1 VNDRATNQA
10 WELIQQSQCLFI
22 KWDLEARITFANR
35 YALEFLQAHEQDL
48 LGRSVF
54 GTLLPETPEQ
64 ARTLESC
71 HSRLLSGLGH
81 DPLIAKGG
89 MGPARERW
97 VSWTLR
103 LVMENGGSREVLATG
118 HDVTDL
124 RKRTEELKRS
134 EAKYRRIISTTSEGF
149 VLLDKD
155 MCILDANDI
164 LARNLGYVIKDVLGT
179 TPDNYFTKETMSLYL
194 AGAERLNAQ
203 DHLQFEADLV
213 AKDGRL
219 IPHLV
224 TLSVLRDDDG
234 GIAGYVSFLAN
245 LTELRRAR
253 QECRRAE
260 MNYRR
265 LYENLPQGIF
275 RSTLSGRVLDI
286 NPALAEMM
294 GFSSPEEALTESLP
308 SELFYED
315 LKDRERM
322 YEALVQKGM
331 LVNHEV
337 KVRRR
342 DGVPMWI
349 LLNVRLTTD
358 ESGEALVE
366 GIVVD
371 DTARKLAEEEL
382 RRSEETFRYLAQHDN
397 LTGLFNTRFLYHRL
411 NEMIAS
417 AETAPFSVVFMDMDN
432 FKGVVDTFGHLNGSR
447 ALQEVAQTI
456 RDCLQQPSF
465 GVAYGG
471 DEFVLV
477 LPGHSKAQALAKVEE
492 VRLRMRETIYLAAKG
507 YNLSLTASFG
517 VSTYPDDATAL
528 TELLGS
534 ADKAM
539 FQIKTAGKDG
549 VMAIGD

>member
-1 VNDRATNQA
+1 
-10 WELIQQSQCLFI
+10 
-22 KWDLEARITFANR
+22 
-35 YALEFLQAHEQDL
+35 
-48 LGRSVF
+48 
-54 GTLLPETPEQ
+54 
-64 ARTLESC
+64 
-71 HSRLLSGLGH
+71 
-81 DPLIAKGG
+81 
-89 MGPARERW
+89 
-97 VSWTLR
+97 
-103 LVMENGGSREVLATG
+103 
-118 HDVTDL
+118 
-124 RKRTEELKRS
+124 
-134 EAKYRRIISTTSEGF
+134 
-149 VLLDKD
+149 
-155 MCILDANDI
+155 
-164 LARNLGYVIKDVLGT
+164 
-179 TPDNYFTKETMSLYL
+179 
-194 AGAERLNAQ
+194 
-203 DHLQFEADLV
+203 
-213 AKDGRL
+213 
-219 IPHLV
+219 
-224 TLSVLRDDDG
+224 
-234 GIAGYVSFLAN
+234 
-245 LTELRRAR
+245 
-253 QECRRAE
+253 
-260 MNYRR
+260 
-265 LYENLPQGIF
+265 
-275 RSTLSGRVLDI
+275 
-286 NPALAEMM
+286 
-294 GFSSPEEALTESLP
+294 
-308 SELFYED
+308 
-315 LKDRERM
+315 M

-417 AETAPFSVVFMDMDN
+417 AEQAPFSVVFMDMDN

-492 VRLRMRETIYLAAKG
+492 VRLRMRETVYLAAKG
-507 YNLSLTASFG
+507 YDLSLTASFG